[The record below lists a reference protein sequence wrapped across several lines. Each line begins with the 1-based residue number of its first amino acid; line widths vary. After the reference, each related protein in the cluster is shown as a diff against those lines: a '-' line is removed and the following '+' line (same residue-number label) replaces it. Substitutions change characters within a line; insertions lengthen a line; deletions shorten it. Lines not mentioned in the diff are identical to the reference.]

1 MIDKKNNNQ
10 HSEVKRWWNYS
21 RNLRWDTFYDDSNPD
36 RHHVIHRQ
44 AKTMEQVELLGLPK
58 GAKILELGY
67 GAGQTA
73 KLLLEKGYEYH
84 GIDISDELCKKSIER
99 CQVYVDQGMA
109 KFSVGN
115 IEAKSSYEDEFF
127 DAVIVCGALQY
138 LDDINKCFIE
148 VNRVLKPKSSFV
160 VCQTNMYALKDMIF
174 PRRLILRILYALSG
188 QKIEVF
194 PSFRAMLVETSA
206 LKNSFGKYESTLK
219 KYSFFTKGDETH
231 SFYFKKR
238 LNSFWRLRKLFH
250 ANSFIIERNVGATFF
265 HPPGNIFRGPVT
277 MVNNILQF
285 ISDHI
290 LKFISV
296 YADNVII
303 SGRKK

>member
-1 MIDKKNNNQ
+1 MIDKKNDNQ

-21 RNLRWDTFYDDSNPD
+21 RNLRWDTFYDNGNPD

-44 AKTMEQVELLGLPK
+44 KKTMEQVDLLNLPK

-73 KLLLEKGYEYH
+73 KLILEKGYEYH

-99 CQVYVDQGMA
+99 CKKYVDQGMA

-115 IEAKSSYEDEFF
+115 IEEKSSYENESF

-148 VNRVLKPKSSFV
+148 VNRVLKPKCSFI

-174 PRRLILRILYALSG
+174 PRKLILRLLYALSG
-188 QKIEVF
+188 QETEVF
-194 PSFRAMLVETSA
+194 PSFRAMLIETRACAKTFSRFR
-206 LKNSFGKYESTLK
+206 STFEKYR
-219 KYSFFTKGDETH
+219 FFTKGDETH

-238 LNSFWRLRKLFH
+238 LNSFWRLKILFSK
-250 ANSFIIERNVGATFF
+250 NNFIIERNVGATFF
-265 HPPGNIFRGPVT
+265 HPPNNIFSGIIILI
-277 MVNNILQF
+277 NNVLQF
-285 ISDHI
+285 TSDHI